1 MNKAGGERIQRPDRL
16 LQAGSLPQAGFTLIE
31 LIAVVI
37 IIGLVLA
44 VVFPRFSNLD
54 ETYLKTDAS
63 RLRTLITYLNE
74 ASETRKL
81 YYRLSFDMERET
93 IGVES
98 SRDGRDYLPEA
109 DRALSGLRLG
119 RGVDLVEVEVAG
131 LGRVNTGKLGVV
143 FAPFGPP
150 QAFKLSLGS
159 GKAAPV
165 TVSFNPYSGRV
176 RVESGHSVPGR
187 AGGPGEVVGGGNQ
200 DGAL

>member
-1 MNKAGGERIQRPDRL
+1 
-16 LQAGSLPQAGFTLIE
+16 
-31 LIAVVI
+31 VVI

-63 RLRTLITYLNE
+63 RLQTLITYLNE
-74 ASETRKL
+74 ASETKKL
-81 YYRLSFDMERET
+81 YYRLSFDLERET

-109 DRALSGLRLG
+109 DRALSRLRLG

-131 LGRVNTGKLGVV
+131 SGRATTGEIRVV
-143 FAPFGPP
+143 FAPNGAP

-159 GKAAPV
+159 GKATPV

-176 RVESGHSVPGR
+176 RVESGHSV
-187 AGGPGEVVGGGNQ
+187 GGPGEGGGNKE
-200 DGAL
+200 GAL